1 MFSCILVLWSIFK
14 QTFDLPFFR
23 LSITFRYKWLF
34 QCLQMVIF
42 GFCRGTMALIL
53 WLTTGCLSCQWCKES
68 PEIKAMLKCLKWI
81 CSSEKKEQSNV
92 WLFLKKSTKKWSS
105 VSLSSCATFIY
116 SLWHLLAYVWSDESP
131 QFGVIYRAPSMA
143 LKLLNTQH
151 RIKIEHTF
159 FFPLCVV
166 TWWRLFLTAAIT
178 GKYRW
183 TLLSCLPH
191 SGSCMGH
198 GRDSNNN
205 IREVHS
211 L

>member
-92 WLFLKKSTKKWSS
+92 WLFLKKSTKNDLLFLCHLVQLLFIHCDIYLLMFDLMRALNL
-105 VSLSSCATFIY
+105 VSFT
-116 SLWHLLAYVWSDESP
+116 
-131 QFGVIYRAPSMA
+131 SMA